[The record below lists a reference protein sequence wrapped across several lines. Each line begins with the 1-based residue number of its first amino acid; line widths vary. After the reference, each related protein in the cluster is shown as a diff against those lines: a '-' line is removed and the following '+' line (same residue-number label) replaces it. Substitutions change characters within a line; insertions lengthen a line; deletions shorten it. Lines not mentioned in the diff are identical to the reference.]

1 MVQFLRPLE
10 SFDEVLLYNSQL
22 VYFTMKQ
29 HAKRN
34 VSGNYELEF
43 NCRRF
48 EDRIDQEQHRCKD
61 NWSYFPIKN
70 LPSDGSKISMEIK
83 SKKFY

>member
-1 MVQFLRPLE
+1 
-10 SFDEVLLYNSQL
+10 
-22 VYFTMKQ
+22 MKQ

-70 LPSDGSKISMEIK
+70 VPSEGRQISMKINSKFKNSK
-83 SKKFY
+83 SFLQEKNNFRLFKTLSGMG